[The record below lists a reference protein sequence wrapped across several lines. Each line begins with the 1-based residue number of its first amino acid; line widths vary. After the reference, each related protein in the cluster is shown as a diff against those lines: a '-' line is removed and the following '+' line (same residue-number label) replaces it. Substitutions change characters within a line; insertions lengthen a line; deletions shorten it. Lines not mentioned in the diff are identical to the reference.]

1 MLVSNNSLNKKKEI
15 SIFFLRIFDINN
27 VSWVSVS
34 LAIDGEWC
42 LQEQKNRGTIKWKHG
57 LVLDKVIKY
66 MTARGLGSAAT

>member
-42 LQEQKNRGTIKWKHG
+42 LQEQKNREQ
-57 LVLDKVIKY
+57 LN
-66 MTARGLGSAAT
+66 GSMDLS